1 MISRSR
7 NSSTPA
13 GQVLANGRRRQG
25 RGEGRSLFGSGRTS
39 ISSFALRVAS
49 RCAALG
55 RTIQEHPDRE
65 LQPLHDIEWPQ
76 DLSTPRIEQHQPR
89 SGSEGC
95 LGPAGFTSNLH
106 LQRAFME
113 LLHAAGAR
121 KKWAA
126 PVADGASAGHLMGT
140 CCMGNALR
148 NSVVDKYH
156 RVHDVAN
163 LFIVDGSSFA
173 TSALTHLPS

>member
-39 ISSFALRVAS
+39 IRSFALRVAS

-113 LLHAAGAR
+113 LLHVAGAR

-140 CCMGNALR
+140 CCCEMISGTPSLTSTTASTMLR
-148 NSVVDKYH
+148 TSLSWTA
-156 RVHDVAN
+156 VA
-163 LFIVDGSSFA
+163 SRPA
-173 TSALTHLPS
+173 HLPS